1 MDNYTDEQLVAIYL
15 KGNKEA
21 LNILIKRYL
30 TPIFNYA
37 LSFVK
42 DTAAAEDLTQ
52 EVFVKVWRKIK
63 KFDNKYKFKNWLYAI
78 AKNTCLDYFKKNKTI
93 NFSELD
99 LTDDNLL
106 FEDLIKENSA
116 SPQAELESA
125 QTADLINSAVDKLPE
140 KYKET
145 VKLHHL
151 SGFKFREIAEILG
164 ESIETIK
171 SRNRR
176 ALIYLKKMLVGK
188 K

>member
-1 MDNYTDEQLVAIYL
+1 MDNYSDEQLVEVYL
-15 KGNKEA
+15 KGEREA

-42 DTAAAEDLTQ
+42 DQAAAEDLTQ

-78 AKNTCLDYFKKNKTI
+78 AKNICLDYFKKNKTI

-106 FEDLIKENSA
+106 FENLIKEA
-116 SPQAELESA
+116 AISPQEELESIQA
-125 QTADLINSAVDKLPE
+125 ADLVNAAVDKLPE
-140 KYKET
+140 KYKQT
-145 VKLHHL
+145 VKLHYL
-151 SGFKFREIAEILG
+151 DGFKFREIADMLS

-171 SRNRR
+171 SRGRR
-176 ALIYLKKMLVGK
+176 GLELLRKMMK
-188 K
+188 